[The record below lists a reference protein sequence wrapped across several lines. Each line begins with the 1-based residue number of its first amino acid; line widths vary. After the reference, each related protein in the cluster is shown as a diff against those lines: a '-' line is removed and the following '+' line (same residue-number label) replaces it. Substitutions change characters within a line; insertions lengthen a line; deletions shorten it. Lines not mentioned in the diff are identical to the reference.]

1 MTNAEPQRAGSE
13 SRVAF
18 VTGGASGI
26 GRAAALMW
34 VRQGVRILVA
44 DVDDVAAQKTLADIR
59 LAGGEASYVHLDV
72 RDEEACSNA
81 VNEALR
87 RYGRLDI
94 GFNNAGITG
103 SSGRV
108 GRYPTN
114 EWRRVLDVNLTGVFN
129 CMQAELNV
137 FERQGAGV
145 IINTSSVIGLRG
157 TAGGSAY
164 SAAKHGVIG
173 LTRSAALEYAGK
185 GVRINAICPGYVET
199 QLTIGD
205 RAGIPAAV
213 LDEKLRRTAVGRLGQ
228 PEEIA
233 AVVVWLASEAASY
246 VHGATV
252 NVDGGFLAS

>member
-1 MTNAEPQRAGSE
+1 MTNAGIPSDGNDA
-13 SRVAF
+13 RVAF
-18 VTGGASGI
+18 ITGGASGI
-26 GRAAALMW
+26 GRASALMW
-34 VRQGVRILVA
+34 ARQGVRVLLA
-44 DVDDVAAQKTLADIR
+44 DVNDGAGQKTVTDIR
-59 LAGGEASYVHLDV
+59 SEGAEASYVHLDV
-72 RDEEACSNA
+72 RDEAACSNA
-81 VNEALR
+81 VEEALR

-103 SSGRV
+103 ASGRV
-108 GRYPTN
+108 GRYRLD
-114 EWRRVLDVNLTGVFN
+114 EWRKVLDVNLTGVFN

-173 LTRSAALEYAGK
+173 LTRCAALEYAGK
-185 GVRINAICPGYVET
+185 GIRINAICPGYVET

-205 RAGIPAAV
+205 RAGIPGAV
-213 LDEKLRRTAVGRLGQ
+213 LDEKLRRTAVGRLGH

-233 AVVVWLASEAASY
+233 AAVVWLASEAASY